1 MRLSREKINIDYE
14 GTSRFF
20 GEREKKTETG

>member
-14 GTSRFF
+14 ETSRFF
-20 GEREKKTETG
+20 GERAKKTETG